1 MRFRQTFRQE
11 RIANCARKRYIDDP
25 ANVDMPNF
33 CAAAEEFPASKTMRM
48 YRHIR
53 PCGYFSFEF
62 FQVFRH
68 PVFDAAEWPLD
79 SAPTLRG
86 PANAGSSASV
96 LGVFP
101 DYFPA
106 SPCVTMIAGTSFS
119 FTRLL

>member
-11 RIANCARKRYIDDP
+11 LITNCARKRYIDDS
-25 ANVDMPNF
+25 ANVDMSDF
-33 CAAAEEFPASKTMRM
+33 CASEDEFPAAKTMRM

-68 PVFDAAEWPLD
+68 PLFDAAEWPLD
-79 SAPTLRG
+79 SATTLRRSV
-86 PANAGSSASV
+86 NAGSSASV

-101 DYFPA
+101 LISPPPA
-106 SPCVTMIAGTSFS
+106 GSP
-119 FTRLL
+119 